1 MLSGTVF
8 RIKKSD
14 SAKEKEKKKTVSV
27 GHKMVIGAFLPPSR
41 FNSHNLSGKVESNA
55 NSHQRC
61 AIKDRL
67 AAGLTFRN

>member
-14 SAKEKEKKKTVSV
+14 SAKEKEKKKQWL
-27 GHKMVIGAFLPPSR
+27 HKMVIGAFLPPSR